1 VVAPPPAVEV
11 DADAGGAEL
20 SPGDA
25 GGDVV
30 GAVEGVD
37 PPPPPPPPPPDED
50 PPVEGRD
57 GEVV

>member
-1 VVAPPPAVEV
+1 VVAPPPAVEMG
-11 DADAGGAEL
+11 ADVGGAEL

-37 PPPPPPPPPPDED
+37 PPPPPPDED
-50 PPVEGRD
+50 PPVEDRD
-57 GEVV
+57 GDVV